1 MKNIIQIA
9 GIQNLTEAQM
19 LAYAGTTHIGVPLR
33 LDVHD
38 EDISEKQAAR
48 IIPQL
53 PPAVTPVLITY
64 LHQADAIIELAR
76 KIGVNWVQLHG
87 DISTEEMGNIK
98 CFDPTITIIKS
109 LIVRQNNHKEL
120 LTAVDQLNST
130 VDYFI
135 TDTYDPE
142 TGATGA
148 TGKTHDWSISQK
160 IVEFSQKPVILA
172 GGLNPNNVQKAIQ
185 VVRPNGVDCHSGV
198 EKKQGFKDPQLVK
211 KFIEM
216 AQLGFSKI

>member
-9 GIQNLTEAQM
+9 GIRNLTEAQM
-19 LAYAGTTHIGVPLR
+19 LTHAGTTHIGIPLR

-38 EDISEKQAAR
+38 EDISEKQASR
-48 IIPQL
+48 IISHL

-64 LHQADAIIELAR
+64 LHRTNDILELSH

-87 DISTEEMGNIK
+87 DISTEEMENVK
-98 CFDPTITIIKS
+98 RFDPTITIIKS
-109 LIVRQNNHKEL
+109 LIVHQNNQEEL
-120 LTAVDQLNST
+120 LTAVDQLTSV

-148 TGKTHDWSISQK
+148 TGKTHDWPISQK

-198 EKKQGFKDPQLVK
+198 EKRQGFKDPQLVK
-211 KFIEM
+211 KFVEM